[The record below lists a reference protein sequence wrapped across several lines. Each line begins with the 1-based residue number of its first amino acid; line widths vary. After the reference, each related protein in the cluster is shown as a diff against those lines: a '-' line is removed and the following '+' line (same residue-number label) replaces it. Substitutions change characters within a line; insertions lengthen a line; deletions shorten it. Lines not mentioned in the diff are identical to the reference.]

1 VYKHWELA
9 KHCRVYKHWVVGYIV
24 LRNTEWAFDSLMLAL
39 LLIDSLM
46 LALPLIDSLMLAL
59 PLIDSLIIKVFWRSL
74 AALNASGL
82 IINDP
87 FSFCYLYIY

>member
-1 VYKHWELA
+1 
-9 KHCRVYKHWVVGYIV
+9 VYKHWVVGYIV

-59 PLIDSLIIKVFWRSL
+59 PLIDSLII
-74 AALNASGL
+74 
-82 IINDP
+82 
-87 FSFCYLYIY
+87 